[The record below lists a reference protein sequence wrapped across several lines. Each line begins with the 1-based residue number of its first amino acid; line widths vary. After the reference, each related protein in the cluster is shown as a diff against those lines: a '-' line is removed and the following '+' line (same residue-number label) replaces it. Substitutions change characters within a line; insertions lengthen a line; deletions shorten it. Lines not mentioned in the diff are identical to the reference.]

1 MTLREDAN
9 QIIHDSIEAAM
20 PDAAVRR
27 ALERCAFG
35 SGRILLTAAGKGG
48 WQMAKAAYDLLG
60 DRIQDGVVITKYDHA
75 KGPIGSLRVF
85 EAGHPVPDENSF
97 LATQAA
103 IDLVKDLAP
112 EDTVLFLLSGG
123 GSALFEKPLIPAEE
137 IGRASCRERV
147 S

>member
-1 MTLREDAN
+1 MTLREDADK
-9 QIIHDSIEAAM
+9 IIRDSIAAAM

-35 SGRILLTAAGKGG
+35 SGRLLLTAAGKGG

-60 DRIQDGVVITKYDHA
+60 ERIQDGVVITKYKHA
-75 KGPIGSLRVF
+75 KGPIGSLRIF

-97 LATQAA
+97 AATQAA

-112 EDTVLFLLSGG
+112 EDTVLS
-123 GSALFEKPLIPAEE
+123 PLRRRLRPL
-137 IGRASCRERV
+137 
-147 S
+147 